1 MLSKALLRTFPFLRQ
16 LVHQVKEEKSLDI
29 QPRLDLGLT
38 SEKQALKVM
47 AEILRK
53 ISRLFI
59 FFLKMDNLRY
69 KFTEA
74 EKKEIAEVLQDFSP
88 EQIAV
93 FSQLPKNNDLR
104 KLLFEEA
111 KKRGWKSLIA
121 DKSEP
126 ASNPQVE
133 DWAIDIQN
141 LVARDGK
148 NSLAFISSARSPKFI
163 RMRFAPN
170 AISTKAATVEAMG
183 KDMMI
188 HMALKQPVIT
198 SHPGHIAVDITLP
211 EKQWTIP
218 LLSEYCPPNAKL
230 PPEISVPVGIG
241 VEGEL
246 VLANLADPRYAHWL
260 VGAVT
265 GAGKSVWLRQAI
277 CALLRYPASR
287 IRITIIDFKIEGIS
301 PDFNWLKK
309 TGAKV
314 RLITNKA
321 EANGF
326 LQQTATDGLRD
337 KLSQVAK
344 AGISSVAEY
353 NSIYKDDPICWDA
366 IFIDE
371 YADIKVVDEAEEPL
385 EEGELTPKQQAQKTE
400 ESVGGIAAKG
410 RAGGYSIFL
419 CTQRPSVDIVNG
431 VLKAN
436 LPATIALK
444 TRSDIDSRVL
454 LGADGP
460 PAHQLLGKGDL
471 FFQATEVQ
479 RCQSLFIGTQEAV
492 DYVKQARSIT
502 NQLEEEYHDITIER
516 RDDQSAS
523 EARPSLSTGV

>member
-1 MLSKALLRTFPFLRQ
+1 MLSKALLRTFPFLKQ
-16 LVHQVKEEKSLDI
+16 LVYQVKEEKSLDI

-53 ISRLFI
+53 INRLFI
-59 FFLKMDNLRY
+59 FFLKMDNSQY
-69 KFTEA
+69 IFTEA
-74 EKKEIAEVLQDFSP
+74 EKKEITEVLQDFSP

-93 FSQLPKNNDLR
+93 FSQLPKNNGLR

-111 KKRGWKSLIA
+111 KKRGWKPLIA

-148 NSLAFISSARSPKFI
+148 NSLAFIGSARSPKFI

-170 AISTKAATVEAMG
+170 AINTKAATVEAMG

-188 HMALKQPVIT
+188 HMGFKQPVIT

-230 PPEISVPVGIG
+230 PPEISIPVGIG

-246 VLANLADPRYAHWL
+246 VFANLADPRYAHWL
-260 VGAVT
+260 VGATT
-265 GAGKSVWLRQAI
+265 GGGKSVWLRQLI
-277 CALLRYPASR
+277 CALLRYPANK
-287 IRITIIDFKIEGIS
+287 INITIIDLKAEGIS
-301 PDFNWLKK
+301 LDFDWLKK
-309 TGAKV
+309 TGTNIRV
-314 RLITNKA
+314 ITNKP
-321 EANGF
+321 EAKQF
-326 LQQTATDGLRD
+326 LESTATTLLID
-337 KLSQVAK
+337 KLSQVSEQEV
-344 AGISSVAEY
+344 SSVAEY
-353 NSIYKDDPICWDA
+353 NDLLPDSPIRWDA
-366 IFIDE
+366 IIFDE
-371 YADIKVVDEAEEPL
+371 YADLRTIKEVNEPP
-385 EEGELTPKQQAQKTE
+385 EEGELTPKQEAMQI
-400 ESVGGIAAKG
+400 ESLVSSIAAKG
-410 RAGGYSIFL
+410 RAAGISML
-419 CTQRPSVDIVNG
+419 VCTQRPSVDIVNG
-431 VLKAN
+431 VLKSN

-444 TRSDIDSRVL
+444 ARSDIDSRVI

-471 FFQATEVQ
+471 FFQATDVQ
-479 RCQSLFIGTQEAV
+479 RCQSLFIGAKEAV

-502 NQLEEEYHDITIER
+502 NQLED
-516 RDDQSAS
+516 
-523 EARPSLSTGV
+523 